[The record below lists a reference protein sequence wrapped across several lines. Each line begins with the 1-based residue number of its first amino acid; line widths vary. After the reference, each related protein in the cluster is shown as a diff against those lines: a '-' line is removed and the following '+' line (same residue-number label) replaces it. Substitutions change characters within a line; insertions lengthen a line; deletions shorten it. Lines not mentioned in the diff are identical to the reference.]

1 MSSTNPTH
9 FPTGVGGSTEAK
21 PQLGE
26 QRPSFHADSYAL
38 SPTSLQYPVS
48 PPPQQALHDNR
59 VGGAGAVAELRGEEG
74 SGAAGRTAELDG
86 GEGRDVVEL
95 RSSTSRD
102 RPV

>member
-1 MSSTNPTH
+1 MSATNPTS

-21 PQLGE
+21 PQFGE
-26 QRPSFHADSYAL
+26 QRPSFHADPYAL

-48 PPPQQALHDNR
+48 PPPQQTLHDN
-59 VGGAGAVAELRGEEG
+59 GIEGAGAVAELRGEDG
-74 SGAAGRTAELDG
+74 SFVAARTAELE